1 MSGRMSDERLK
12 QLDAAWSD
20 EVRARALEIWKPYS
34 QSGTVTMGPGLVET
48 DVKSDAVGE
57 LTAGQLMD
65 LGWSVDPEKNVWVFT
80 ELYKEQPA
88 TVAG

>member
-1 MSGRMSDERLK
+1 MGNLRDMMRL
-12 QLDAAWSD
+12 QRLL
-20 EVRARALEIWKPYS
+20 RHQTCGLEIWKPYS

-57 LTAGQLMD
+57 LTAGQLID
-65 LGWSVDPEKNVWVFT
+65 LGWSVDPKKNVSVFT